1 MALMR
6 SALLWASRN
15 RWLARRFPQY
25 RFAKA
30 AVRRFMPGTTPDAAL
45 DATATFQPSGIS
57 TVLTRLGENLTELS
71 AANTVFDHYA
81 ALLQMISQRAAS
93 AQISVKLTQLGL
105 DISEAAALDHVRNL
119 ARLAESAGNVVW
131 IDMEDSSY
139 VDRTLALFHAAL
151 DHHHNL
157 GLCLQSYLFRTEK
170 DLEKILARTSA
181 VRLVKGAYNEPPEV
195 AWPDRKDVDENYFRL
210 GRMMLAST
218 RSTPPGPP
226 PAFGTHDPVLVRR
239 LADAASSDGVPKD
252 RFEIQMLYGI
262 QSSEQQ
268 RLSRD
273 GHRVRVLISYG
284 EDWFPWY
291 VRRLA
296 ERPAN
301 VWFVVKNMFSS

>member
-15 RWLARRFPQY
+15 HWLARRFPDY

-30 AVRRFMPGTTPDAAL
+30 AVRRFMPGTTAEAAL
-45 DATATFQPSGIS
+45 DATATFRTAGIS
-57 TVLTRLGENLTELS
+57 TVLTRLGENLTELR
-71 AANTVFDHYA
+71 AADDVFDHYA
-81 ALLQMISQRAAS
+81 SLIQMISARGAD

-105 DISEAAALDHVRNL
+105 DISESAALEHVRKL
-119 ARLAESAGNVVW
+119 ATLAAPAGNVVW

-139 VDRTLALFHAAL
+139 VDRTLDLFHAAL
-151 DHHHNL
+151 DNHTNI
-157 GLCLQSYLFRTEK
+157 GLCVQSYLFRSEK
-170 DLEKILARTSA
+170 DLERILERTAA
-181 VRLVKGAYNEPPEV
+181 VRLVKGAYNEPATV
-195 AWPDRKDVDENYFRL
+195 AWPAKKDVDENYFRL
-210 GRMMLAST
+210 GRMMLAAS

-226 PAFGTHDPVLVRR
+226 PAFGTHDATLVQR
-239 LADAASSDGVPKD
+239 LARTAEADAIPPSAY
-252 RFEIQMLYGI
+252 EIQMLYGI
-262 QSSEQQ
+262 QSGDQ
-268 RLSRD
+268 RRLAAA

-301 VWFVVKNMFSS
+301 VWFVVRNMVRR

>member
-1 MALMR
+1 
-6 SALLWASRN
+6 
-15 RWLARRFPQY
+15 
-25 RFAKA
+25 
-30 AVRRFMPGTTPDAAL
+30 MPGTTAEAAL
-45 DATATFQPSGIS
+45 DASATFEPAGIS

-71 AANTVFDHYA
+71 AADAVHDHYA
-81 ALLQMISQRAAS
+81 GVLEMISQRTAD

-105 DISEAAALDHVRNL
+105 DISESAALDHVRSL
-119 ARLAESAGNVVW
+119 ARLAEPAGNVVW

-139 VDRTLALFHAAL
+139 VDRTLNLFHAAL
-151 DHHHNL
+151 DDHHNI

-170 DLEKILARTSA
+170 DLERILERTSA
-181 VRLVKGAYNEPPEV
+181 VRLVKGAYNELPDV

-210 GRMMLAST
+210 GTMMLAST
-218 RSTPPGPP
+218 RSTPSGPP

-239 LADAASSDGVPKD
+239 LAETAQSKGIARDA
-252 RFEIQMLYGI
+252 FEIQMLYGI

-268 RLSRD
+268 RLASH
-273 GHRVRVLISYG
+273 GHRVRVLVSYG

-301 VWFVVKNMFSS
+301 VWFVVRNMFSS